1 VAAVV
6 VMAITTKVV
15 AAVVATGEASRIVGA
30 MAEVVEVV
38 TPEAVVNMTPEAVE
52 VAKEA
57 KAAWEEVTMVAS
69 IKLVLGIKDLVMI
82 LSRIIQTKIPS
93 LCKA

>member
-1 VAAVV
+1 
-6 VMAITTKVV
+6 MAITTKVV